1 MKIRNETNNI
11 LYYSIDKNVFVDEN
25 DALETSRCFK
35 IDSYYNFIANG
46 INTLRRPG
54 VYKYFSGLAA
64 VPPGAI
70 VNVENTHY
78 EITSQIK
85 NYKVDYSKSISD
97 LFQEI
102 KTILGEFKNK
112 RIGVELSGGLDSSLI
127 IETLLKFGIDPI
139 LIGFSSEKFE
149 FRTERVIQKIYEE
162 RVKEAIILKYE
173 NCFAFDNLK
182 ETPKHPIPVTESHFF
197 NRHLTVA
204 KKAKEFKI
212 DILFSGEAGD
222 QLLSFP
228 NNCINNSFLPNEFSY
243 WCLAEQW
250 SNQYVFQKIGV
261 TYLSG
266 MALGAIP
273 SLLFSLRGIQ
283 PWDPMKFW
291 ARRKFK
297 ECLPKELSE
306 FAYTAFHNGW
316 VADGLINAADTINE
330 ISENAF
336 KDLKID
342 DLSPQKMKFQAKT
355 YSTLDEEKRKSFLLN
370 LAFVSWYFSIN
381 K

>member
-25 DALETSRCFK
+25 DALEISRQFN

-46 INTLRRPG
+46 VNTLRRPG

-64 VPPGAI
+64 VPPGTI
-70 VNVENTHY
+70 VNVEKTQY
-78 EITSQIK
+78 EITSQVK
-85 NYKVDYSKSISD
+85 NYKVDYSKSISE

-102 KTILGEFKNK
+102 KIILGEFKNK
-112 RIGVELSGGLDSSLI
+112 RVGVELSGGLDSSLI

-139 LIGFSSEKFE
+139 LIGFSSDKFE
-149 FRTERVIQKIYEE
+149 FRTERVIQKIYKE
-162 RVKEAIILKYE
+162 RVNEAIILKYE

-204 KKAKEFKI
+204 KKAKEHNI
-212 DILFSGEAGD
+212 DILLSGEAGD

-250 SNQYVFQKIGV
+250 SNQYVFQKLGV
-261 TYLSG
+261 SYLSG

-283 PWDPMKFW
+283 PEDPMKLW

-297 ECLPKELSE
+297 ECLPIELSE

-316 VADGLINAADTINE
+316 VADGLTNAAETIGE

-336 KDLKID
+336 KDLKIE
-342 DLSPQKMKFQAKT
+342 DLSPQKMKSQSKI
-355 YSTLDEEKRKSFLLN
+355 YSTLEEEKRKSFLLN